1 MVPKMCPI
9 EGLLIWIALVG
20 VAMCERIR
28 LDDPKVGV
36 RIQEAT
42 TLRESI
48 NRANWLCLDCPG

>member
-9 EGLLIWIALVG
+9 EGLLIWITLVG

-28 LDDPKVGV
+28 LDDPKVGGSNPG
-36 RIQEAT
+36 A
-42 TLRESI
+42 TLRESR